1 VDGVGALGALE
12 RPREVRMDEKRRSE
26 IAALW
31 STETASGVTVHPTRA
46 AVDALANL
54 GCDMGAA
61 LPLLE
66 EAEAAFAAEAWGS
79 LAQIVARVNAVMA
92 GRLAGIR
99 AGEPS
104 TWDAYRSR
112 TRGALHGRLAATPP
126 VDRTQ
131 APDYADRVRA
141 AWIGKCIGTALG
153 DPVEGWTRERIAA
166 EHGIIRDYLVP
177 PKVENDDTAYPIL
190 VLHALDEHGADF
202 TSADL
207 ALEWVAHLPF
217 AFTAEWAALENVKA
231 GVLPPESRWDRNP
244 CGAWVGGQ
252 MRTEIHGLLAPS
264 DPERAGE
271 LAFRDAGISHYREG
285 MDGAVYAAALMSLAF
300 DKPRA
305 ESLLRDALRFVPA
318 EGSFAATVEETI
330 DACRRHGDAV
340 RVMDALAPSI
350 DRHHWIHTLP
360 NIACVVTGLMLG
372 EGDFER
378 SILTTLRCGYDT
390 DCSTGQAAALI
401 GCLAG
406 TEGIPERWSAPI
418 GSGLRTYVDGFEEVG
433 FDRLVEWTVGWGRRL
448 AAAGATRSG
457 RAKGVGR
464 A

>member
-1 VDGVGALGALE
+1 
-12 RPREVRMDEKRRSE
+12 MDEKRRSE

-31 STETASGVTVHPTRA
+31 STETASGVTVYPTLA
-46 AVDALANL
+46 AVAALANL
-54 GCDMGAA
+54 GCDMGDA

-66 EAEAAFAAEAWGS
+66 EAEAAFAAGAWGS
-79 LAQIVARVNAVMA
+79 LAQVVARVNAVM
-92 GRLAGIR
+92 GRGLVGIR
-99 AGEPS
+99 AGEPE
-104 TWDAYRSR
+104 TWDEYRSR
-112 TRGALHGRLAATPP
+112 TRGALRDRRAATPP
-126 VDRTQ
+126 ADRTRTS
-131 APDYADRVRA
+131 DYEDRVRA

-153 DPVEGWTRERIAA
+153 DPVEGWSRERIAA
-166 EHGIIRDYLVP
+166 EHGLIRSYLVA

-190 VLHALDEHGADF
+190 VLHTLDEHGPDF
-202 TSADL
+202 TSTDL

-217 AFTAEWAALENVKA
+217 AFTAEWVALENVKA
-231 GVLPPESRWDRNP
+231 GVLPPESRWERNP

-300 DKPRA
+300 DKPKV

-318 EGSFAATVEETI
+318 GGSFAATVEEAI
-330 DACRRHGDAV
+330 DACRRYGDVA

-350 DRHHWIHTLP
+350 NRHHWIHTLP
-360 NIACVVTGLMLG
+360 NIACVVTGLVLG

-378 SILTTLRCGYDT
+378 SILTTLRCGYDA
-390 DCSTGQAAALI
+390 DCSTGQVGALI
-401 GCLAG
+401 GCLVG

-418 GSGLRTYVDGFEEVG
+418 GSGLRTYVDGFEEIG
-433 FDRLVEWTVGWGRRL
+433 FARLAEWTVGWGRHL

-457 RAKGVGR
+457 TAKARRAKGVER